1 MVLGRRF
8 KLYFI
13 LCVWDRMA
21 ATGNSNTNNSNTNI
35 ENYGNVVTTHS
46 ERDNNAKFLES
57 ILKSLFTYK
66 SLIHPQYIK
75 NTDRE
80 WYNTISN
87 HIEDNIKFLKLF
99 QMKINEIRNINFP
112 NNTLKYQA
120 AFDLAKTAYEE
131 STNQPTPGGARRG
144 NKKQQKHRTRR
155 NKKQRKHRT
164 RKH

>member
-75 NTDRE
+75 KQIENG
-80 WYNTISN
+80 TIQYLT
-87 HIEDNIKFLKLF
+87 ILKTTL
-99 QMKINEIRNINFP
+99 NF
-112 NNTLKYQA
+112 
-120 AFDLAKTAYEE
+120 
-131 STNQPTPGGARRG
+131 
-144 NKKQQKHRTRR
+144 
-155 NKKQRKHRT
+155 
-164 RKH
+164 